1 MSLATCF
8 VCQQQ
13 GHIARDCPK
22 NAHGIYVSGGSCKR
36 CGSKAHLA
44 RDCAVPDPRDAS
56 AAAAASDDAV
66 DQGSASNTKEGLPKA
81 ARPAAKSP
89 AAGGDD
95 LEGNVATVSGVGDDE
110 DPQPKKKKKKKVVDQ
125 RL

>member
-1 MSLATCF
+1 
-8 VCQQQ
+8 
-13 GHIARDCPK
+13 
-22 NAHGIYVSGGSCKR
+22 
-36 CGSKAHLA
+36 
-44 RDCAVPDPRDAS
+44 
-56 AAAAASDDAV
+56 
-66 DQGSASNTKEGLPKA
+66 LPKA

-110 DPQPKKKKKKKVVDQ
+110 DPQPKKKKKKKKMVDQ